1 MIDLDDQLLK
11 ELKPIYD
18 EIRKNEASV
27 CDDDKDHFENGI
39 KDLAKLILQL
49 SDIARKEGLLALEE
63 FKCSLDDEPWYTPV
77 KELIELIVDG
87 NDPEMV
93 KRISLMRYYSTLQ
106 EPYMKLMNIMSI
118 YGFISIQAGE
128 NPKLIMKMLESLA
141 GINIGTTQRDAKED
155 AYPMIDIDRFYS
167 EEIGLT
173 EADIGFHEVSVCD
186 RLIKVLDNR
195 ALQRVI
201 RDVEYRTLGQLMIG
215 LSGEAR
221 RRIIENVSKGI
232 GEMLIRQA
240 ECYIDDDEMN
250 GTFSRSVLNSVKS
263 SAIIVLRIINK
274 LNYTGEIVIA
284 LEPEDSFLRMILR
297 QFDRYERSRW
307 EKEQDC
313 NLLIGMIE
321 NYKRII

>member
-11 ELKPIYD
+11 ELKPIHD

-27 CDDDKDHFENGI
+27 SDDDKDHFENGI
-39 KDLAKLILQL
+39 KDLAKHIFQL

-118 YGFISIQAGE
+118 YGFISIQTGE

-141 GINIGTTQRDAKED
+141 GINIGTAQRDAKED

-173 EADIGFHEVSVCD
+173 ETDIGFYEVSVCD

-221 RRIIENVSKGI
+221 RRIIGNVSKGI
-232 GEMLIRQA
+232 GEMLIRQV
-240 ECYIDDDEMN
+240 ECYISVT
-250 GTFSRSVLNSVKS
+250 GTFSRSVLNFVKS
-263 SAIIVLRIINK
+263 SAIIVLQIISK

-284 LEPEDSFLRMILR
+284 LEPEDSFLRMILM
-297 QFDRYERSRW
+297 QINSFERSRRG
-307 EKEQDC
+307 KAQDC

-321 NYKRII
+321 NYKRTI